1 MSKSVITSR
10 HVEER
15 KRWGDYQNNTNISLV
30 NKYIYFAVDKVA
42 NSTIKHY
49 LFSKEYAP
57 VNKSILDLYDPRCSP
72 LLSPYQ
78 LPYTPHELLVESDL
92 YKFAFVRDPYS
103 RILSCYLD
111 RVLTQTSRPS
121 REFRRALKKEEFD
134 FKDFVSV
141 ICKQSSSIQ
150 NSHWRLQADDILF
163 DLVNFDFVGK
173 IENLEEDLAAVNSKI
188 FGGDLDRNILK
199 GNFSP
204 KKTSA
209 KDKVAEYYT
218 QEMLDMVYDSYR
230 KDFELFGYEK
240 IVI

>member
-1 MSKSVITSR
+1 MNKEIVTDSQVTEK
-10 HVEER
+10 
-15 KRWGDYQNNTNISLV
+15 KRWGDYQNNTNVSLV

-78 LPYTPHELLVESDL
+78 LPYTPHELLVECDL
-92 YKFAFVRDPYS
+92 YRFAFVRNPYS

-121 REFRRALKKEEFD
+121 REFRRALGKDEFG
-134 FKDFVSV
+134 FKDFVDV
-141 ICKQSSSIQ
+141 ICKQKPNAQ
-150 NSHWRLQADDILF
+150 NSHWRIQADDILF
-163 DLVNFDFVGK
+163 DLVDYDFVGK
-173 IENLEEDLAAVNSKI
+173 IENLENDLAAVNSKI
-188 FGGDLDRNILK
+188 FGGDLDKNILK

-209 KDKVAEYYT
+209 TDKIAEYYT
-218 QEMLDMVYDSYR
+218 QEMLDMVYSAYR
-230 KDFELFGYEK
+230 KDFEYFGYERF
-240 IVI
+240 VL